1 MSELSYLEK
10 MLDGVEVE
18 WKLLGDD
25 LFFEIAN
32 NGRKPV
38 KSSLRVAGITPY
50 YGANNIQDYVD
61 GYTHDGEY
69 VLIAEDG
76 SASLECYSI
85 QYTTGKFWANNHVH
99 VVRGKS
105 GVSSRFLYHYLHIVN
120 FIPFLTGGV
129 RAKLTK
135 GQLVEIPVPIPCPD
149 NPEKSLAIQSAIV
162 RILDKFTALTAELT
176 AELTA
181 RKKQYNYYRD
191 QLLSFDEGEVEWKAL
206 GEVGHIVT
214 GRTPKSSDKS
224 AWGDDVDFVTPSDI
238 KNGMRNITCPSRR
251 LSAEGAASMPKVRI
265 PRGSLLVTCIGADMG
280 KTVINAND
288 CIPNQQIN
296 AITLSD
302 DSVQVGYLFHI
313 LTAMRETLR
322 RQGELGGGTMPLINK
337 SDFSKIVVPIPSHE
351 EQNRIAK
358 ILDKFDTLTNS
369 ISEGLPREIELR
381 QQQYEY
387 YRDLL
392 FSFPK
397 PEIAQNTH

>member
-1 MSELSYLEK
+1 MNERSYLEK
-10 MLDGVEVE
+10 LLDGVEVE

-176 AELTA
+176 AELNM

-191 QLLSFDEGEVEWKAL
+191 QLLSFEDGEVEWKTL
-206 GEVGHIVT
+206 EEVLVDKFWIMPA
-214 GRTPKSSDKS
+214 TPKFDDNGEIPYVTSKNISGGNIDFERVKHISREDFLSISKNRPILKGDFLISMIGTIGEIARVKCLDPDFYGQNMYLIRLNEELLHPRYFLHFFDSPRMKS
-224 AWGDDVDFVTPSDI
+224 YFKSV
-238 KNGMRNITCPSRR
+238 KNNSG
-251 LSAEGAASMPKVRI
+251 
-265 PRGSLLVTCIGADMG
+265 
-280 KTVINAND
+280 
-288 CIPNQQIN
+288 Q
-296 AITLSD
+296 
-302 DSVQVGYLFHI
+302 GYLKANNI
-313 LTAMRETLR
+313 DGLSI
-322 RQGELGGGTMPLINK
+322 PLPSI
-337 SDFSKIVVPIPSHE
+337 DEQQKI
-351 EQNRIAK
+351 AF

-369 ISEGLPREIELR
+369 INEGLPREIELR
-381 QQQYEY
+381 QKQYEY

-397 PEIAQNTH
+397 PDTVNQ